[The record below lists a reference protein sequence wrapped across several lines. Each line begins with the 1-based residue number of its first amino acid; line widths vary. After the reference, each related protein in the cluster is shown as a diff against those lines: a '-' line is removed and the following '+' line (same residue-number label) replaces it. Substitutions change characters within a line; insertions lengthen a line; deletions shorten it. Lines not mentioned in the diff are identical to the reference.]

1 MSEKEILDPRLETP
15 RKRES
20 KTFDI
25 NNLAAVEVGLASPD
39 DIRSWSH
46 GEVTCAETINYR
58 SQKPEMNGLF
68 CEKIFGPSKDYECH
82 CGKYKKI
89 RYQGITCEKCGV
101 EVISKEWRRERMGHI
116 ELVSPCSHIWYLK
129 SIPSRMSLVLGIS
142 PKELEDIIYFAGH
155 VILKPGKYEGTV
167 LKYKT
172 FINETKG
179 RDLFV
184 DAIKEFRA
192 DIPEGSAD
200 ALKADTYIERLK
212 NQAEAFDFLSVS
224 AFISKYTDAVFGEGA
239 SAVKQLLSEVDIEA
253 EFNAISAELKSE
265 TSAAGRVKLSKRLEV
280 ISAFRESKQ
289 KPEWMVLDVIPVIP
303 PDLRPMLQLDGGR
316 LAASDLNDLYRRVI
330 SRNRRLRRL
339 IDMSA
344 PYVILMNEKRML
356 QEAVD
361 ALIDNGRRAKPVTGP
376 SGRPLKCLS
385 SGLKG
390 KQGRFRQN
398 LLGKRVDY
406 SGRSVIAVGPDLKM
420 YQCGLPREMAIQL
433 LRPFIA
439 ALLIERG
446 YVSAHRAADR
456 MIDRYEPVVF
466 DIVEEI
472 IGQHPVLLNRAPTL
486 HRLSIQAFQPKLVDG
501 RAIRLHPLVCTGFN
515 ADFDGDQMAVHVPLS
530 KAAQQEVIDLMLASN
545 NILGPKDGKAIV
557 IPSQDMILGNFHLTT
572 EESRED
578 FADRAKT
585 LRTLA
590 ELEKKIGVAEDE
602 YAALIQMA
610 EANEAL
616 IGKEGKVFHN
626 TDEVRMA
633 YVTRSLSLHS
643 RIAIPAKAIHKDLGS
658 GMPESCANKYLI
670 TTVGKIIFNSVFPDD
685 FPYVNDGT
693 PKSVTDLSFMEPWF
707 VTAEEVEKAVKFDDK
722 KFASPLAQYIAS
734 LPLKQAIGK
743 KQLGPLIDMI
753 FGKYGTSKTS
763 AVLDKIKDQGF
774 RFSMIS
780 SVTVSISDIN
790 DVEGKYDL
798 VDEGNRKVEQ
808 IEGFYRKGFLTK
820 EERHKKIEDTWKDIT
835 DRVASKVKEAM
846 EMDKRNPLVIMANS
860 GSRGSVDNFKQ
871 LIGMK
876 GLVANPK
883 NETIELPIVS
893 SYHEGMKVSEFF
905 INTHGARKGSA
916 DTALKTADSG
926 YLTRRLVDVSQ
937 DVVIREED
945 CHCDHGFKVREIRDT
960 ARDKVIRTL
969 AERLDGRYA
978 MHDIVDPETGE
989 ILVKGNEMID
999 AKTAKAIQD
1008 RGIKEVEIRSVLTC
1022 QTRNG
1027 ICRHCYGRNMATGK
1041 LVNLGEAVGIMAA
1054 QSIGEPGTQLTMRVF
1069 HTGGMAGSD
1078 ITSGLPRV
1086 QELVEARNP
1095 GGEALISQIDG
1106 EISDITPSGNV
1117 FEVTVKNDLESLTYT
1132 TPYGAHLRVKLGS
1145 HVEAGGKITE
1155 GAINPKQLLEYGGV
1169 EKLEVYMIK
1178 EIQKVYSAQGIGIS
1192 DKHLEIIIRQMLRK
1206 VLVIDGGD
1214 TNMLPG
1220 TRVSLDRFTG
1230 ENRVALLAGMRPA
1243 VAAPL
1248 ILGITKAALE
1258 TDSFLSAAS
1267 FQETTRVLTDAA
1279 IKAKR
1284 DGLHGLKENVITG
1297 KLIPAGT
1304 GLLSP
1309 EDEAER
1315 LADFD
1320 VLDSMRKVKQQ
1331 YIEKHDRPDQED

>member
-1 MSEKEILDPRLETP
+1 MSDKELLDPRLDSSK
-15 RKRES
+15 KRES

-25 NNLAAVEVGLASPD
+25 NNLAAVEVGLASPEE
-39 DIRSWSH
+39 IRSWSH

-142 PKELEDIIYFAGH
+142 PKELEDVIYFAGH

-172 FINETKG
+172 FINETIG
-179 RDLFV
+179 RPLFIA
-184 DAIKEFRA
+184 AIKEFRA

-200 ALKADTYIERLK
+200 ALKADTYLERLA
-212 NQAEAFDFLSVS
+212 NEYEAFDFLSVS
-224 AFISKYTDAVFGEGA
+224 AFISKYTDAEFGEGA
-239 SAVKQLLSEVDIEA
+239 SAVKRLLSEVDIEE
-253 EFNAISAELKSE
+253 EFNKISADLKSE
-265 TSAAGRVKLSKRLEV
+265 TSSAGRVKLSKRLEV

-456 MIDRYEPVVF
+456 MIDRYDPVVF

-530 KAAQQEVIDLMLASN
+530 KAAQQEVIELMLASN

-572 EESRED
+572 EESRAD

-590 ELEKKIGVAEDE
+590 ELEKKTGVAEDE

-610 EANEAL
+610 DANDAL
-616 IGKEGKVFHN
+616 IEKEGKVFHN

-633 YVTRSLSLHS
+633 YVTRALSLHS
-643 RIAIPAKAIHKDLGS
+643 RIAIPAKAIHKDLGT
-658 GMPESCANKYLI
+658 GMPEDCEGKYLI

-707 VTAEEVEKAVKFDDK
+707 VSAEEVEKAVKFDEK
-722 KFASPLAQYIAS
+722 KFASPLAQYIDS

-798 VDEGNRKVEQ
+798 VTEGNEMVEK
-808 IEGFYRKGFLTK
+808 IENFYRKGFLTK

-835 DRVASKVKEAM
+835 ARVAKKVEEAM
-846 EMDKRNPLVIMANS
+846 KNDKRNPLVIMADS

-969 AERLDGRYA
+969 AERLDGRFA
-978 MHDIVDPETGE
+978 MHDVVDPKTGE
-989 ILVKGNEMID
+989 IYVKANEIID
-999 AKTAKAIQD
+999 AKAANAIQSA
-1008 RGIKEVEIRSVLTC
+1008 GIKEVEIRSVLTC

-1106 EISDITPSGNV
+1106 EISEITPSGNV
-1117 FEVTVKNDLESLTYT
+1117 YEVKVKNDLEEIAYT

-1220 TRVSLDRFTG
+1220 TRVSVDRFTA

-1243 VAAPL
+1243 VATPL

-1304 GLLSP
+1304 GLLSK
-1309 EDEAER
+1309 EDEEER
-1315 LADFD
+1315 LANFD
-1320 VLDSMRKVKQQ
+1320 VLSSMRKVKQQ